1 MLSFNSC
8 MQGLDGV
15 MQRLLQCI
23 SWKQI
28 PKRVQDAAR
37 NILLRMEGKH
47 RNPPPISLITL
58 LLMPPTQAPAF
69 PEP

>member
-1 MLSFNSC
+1 

-15 MQRLLQCI
+15 LQRLLQLI
-23 SWKQI
+23 SWKLLS
-28 PKRVQDAAR
+28 KRIQDAAR
-37 NILLRMEGKH
+37 NMLLRMEGKH

-58 LLMPPTQAPAF
+58 LLMPPTHAPAF